1 MRLNIPSLMCV
12 SGDVDFDIDEF
23 ESWFLTTFGLG
34 TREEVS
40 HDECLP
46 QMQDLEVPD
55 MLIQILSLLVCCYL
69 HSALPLCFDIA
80 SGPGEETANVTV
92 RMEINSAS
100 GIARQIGSKIDQ

>member
-40 HDECLP
+40 HDECAP

-55 MLIQILSLLVCCYL
+55 MLIQFLSLLVYCYL
-69 HSALPLCFDIA
+69 YSALPLCFDIA
-80 SGPGEETANVTV
+80 SGPSEETDSECDSSNGNKQCKWDSEAD
-92 RMEINSAS
+92 
-100 GIARQIGSKIDQ
+100 RQ